1 MASLNEARPI
11 KQTNSTRPSQTVRI
25 TTRPRCAS
33 NERHY
38 SAYIKAWP
46 LLPFIGTDGD

>member
-1 MASLNEARPI
+1 LNEARPI
-11 KQTNSTRPSQTVRI
+11 KQTNSATPSQTVRI
-25 TTRPRCAS
+25 TTRPKWTS

-46 LLPFIGTDGD
+46 LLPFISTDGD